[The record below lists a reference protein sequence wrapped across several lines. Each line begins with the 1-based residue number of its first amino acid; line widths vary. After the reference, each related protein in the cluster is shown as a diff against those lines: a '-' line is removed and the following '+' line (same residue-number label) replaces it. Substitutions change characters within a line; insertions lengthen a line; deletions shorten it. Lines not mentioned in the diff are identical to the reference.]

1 MVIMKKQKRERKM
14 SKILKREKGITL
26 IALVVT
32 IIVLLILA
40 GVTIATLTGD
50 NGILNQAGNA
60 KEQNEISNE
69 KEVIEMATVQAMGK
83 NKYGELEEGE
93 FQKALDK
100 QAGEGKTEVTDIGE
114 EFEIVFKES
123 NRYYDVDKDG
133 NIGDYEVVISDK
145 KPGNI
150 ATDKDGNLL
159 DGSKDKPYEINCIED
174 LVVLSNIVSGKGN
187 YIDLEGNIIE
197 ATRNIFSG
205 KNFVLTR
212 NLNFKSTRSYAD
224 LTIKWSYDKEEG
236 VYRIDENST
245 TNLKE
250 IITDKNGVGFVA
262 IGSDDGVS
270 QHFFQRKF

>member
-1 MVIMKKQKRERKM
+1 M

-60 KEQNEISNE
+60 KEQTEISNE

-212 NLNFKSTRSYAD
+212 NLNFRSARSYAD

-270 QHFFQRKF
+270 QHFFKRKF